1 MVGSSQ
7 TRAMFKNTTFASRLL
22 LSAEK
27 VRVRGTLRWWC
38 REIFCLRSFAL
49 CVHKVDEKCV
59 SLSLFVLQS
68 NELLNGNCSPPET
81 LALARSRQ
89 KQRILRPL
97 VLETLFRASNFR
109 SRGVRNTERKR
120 CISSG
125 EEALSPLRLS
135 I

>member
-89 KQRILRPL
+89 KQRIVRPL
-97 VLETLFRASNFR
+97 VLGTLFRASSLG
-109 SRGVRNTERKR
+109 SRCALCNER
-120 CISSG
+120 
-125 EEALSPLRLS
+125 
-135 I
+135 